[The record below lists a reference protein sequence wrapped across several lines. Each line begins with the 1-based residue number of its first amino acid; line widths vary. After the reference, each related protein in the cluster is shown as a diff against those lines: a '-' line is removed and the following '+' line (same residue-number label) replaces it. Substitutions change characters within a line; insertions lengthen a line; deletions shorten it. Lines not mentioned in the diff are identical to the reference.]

1 VGTCRS
7 LNMNAAS
14 VEPNLK
20 HSFLPVLKKS
30 PASIARANTS
40 SDCFPFLPSPGIQ
53 ESQPNRDLV
62 PAELRAEACAA
73 NRDAFRCLRLSL
85 TKRPAPIRPVSLMSR
100 IRIRPLK
107 TEKEFRACEEIQR
120 EVWGASAISA
130 ELLSVMQKYGGAVL
144 GAMAAGEMAGFL
156 CAFLAKRKGK
166 LIHWSHMMAVRPR
179 FRDRGL
185 GFRMK
190 LLHRQLARDQGL
202 RAICWTFDP
211 LQSRNAKLNVGRLG
225 VQIEEYIPDCYG
237 KFPSRIEKGLPS
249 DRFVACWNIASAEV
263 ERRLRQRSEGGI
275 DLSWPRVNET
285 RRAPRHFL
293 KNHRIAWNL
302 SAPRLLVEIPDDTDA
317 MRERDLRLA
326 KRWRM
331 ETRRIFQHYFD
342 RGYEVEDFVT
352 VPEGEEGTCFYVLS
366 RERRGQ

>member
-1 VGTCRS
+1 
-7 LNMNAAS
+7 MNAAS

-30 PASIARANTS
+30 PASIARANAS

-225 VQIEEYIPDCYG
+225 VQIEEYIQTAMAS
-237 KFPSRIEKGLPS
+237 FPAVSKKAFRATDLSLVGILPQPRWNAACDS
-249 DRFVACWNIASAEV
+249 DRKGGSIFHGRALMRPGVLRATSLKITALPGTFPLRAYWWKSLMIRMPCASGICASRSAGGWKRAEFFNITSI
-263 ERRLRQRSEGGI
+263 GG
-275 DLSWPRVNET
+275 
-285 RRAPRHFL
+285 
-293 KNHRIAWNL
+293 
-302 SAPRLLVEIPDDTDA
+302 
-317 MRERDLRLA
+317 M
-326 KRWRM
+326 RWR
-331 ETRRIFQHYFD
+331 T
-342 RGYEVEDFVT
+342 
-352 VPEGEEGTCFYVLS
+352 L
-366 RERRGQ
+366 